1 MLGKDDK
8 KANALI
14 EKEKGDIKENKDKN
28 SNACRKITFSNVT
41 NKKSNRNKE
50 DKDNKILEKIES
62 KLSNQTSERNEKI
75 NENEEELETLSVSNC
90 SDDQKLK
97 ATSSTASDSKA
108 MPSNRESKLSS
119 EFHEM
124 INVNKESP
132 FKNTEF

>member
-1 MLGKDDK
+1 MRDTSNSDIESNVLETERYIKNMLGKDDK

-75 NENEEELETLSVSNC
+75 NENEEELET
-90 SDDQKLK
+90 
-97 ATSSTASDSKA
+97 
-108 MPSNRESKLSS
+108 
-119 EFHEM
+119 
-124 INVNKESP
+124 
-132 FKNTEF
+132 